1 MYWHAEIRGAFEAPA
16 AVRVL
21 IYNAYST
28 PPPTPITT
36 DPFTLLRPTNLARAL
51 PRPTRRTLSLSLSL
65 SSFLPRRSFAIS
77 NRNAARI
84 ALRVRFGDARMEDCF
99 TLLSF
104 RIMQRNKAKWKNVR
118 ERLFGEIASRIYGSV
133 PV

>member
-51 PRPTRRTLSLSLSL
+51 PRPTRRTLSLSL
-65 SSFLPRRSFAIS
+65 FH
-77 NRNAARI
+77 
-84 ALRVRFGDARMEDCF
+84 
-99 TLLSF
+99 LSF
-104 RIMQRNKAKWKNVR
+104 PDDPSR
-118 ERLFGEIASRIYGSV
+118 SRIETRLE
-133 PV
+133 

>member
-36 DPFTLLRPTNLARAL
+36 DPFTLLRPTNLAGGAL
-51 PRPTRRTLSLSLSL
+51 PRPRTLSLSFSSFFFLLSL
-65 SSFLPRRSFAIS
+65 SLRRRSLSRSRS
-77 NRNAARI
+77 NRNAGYDRCDR
-84 ALRVRFGDARMEDCF
+84 LEKHEWKHWCCLHFY
-99 TLLSF
+99 SF
-104 RIMQRNKAKWKNVR
+104 RVNAKNVCGGNR
-118 ERLFGEIASRIYGSV
+118 SMDLSSLLI
-133 PV
+133 

>member
-36 DPFTLLRPTNLARAL
+36 DPFTLLRPTNLAGELCRDHV
-51 PRPTRRTLSLSLSL
+51 PSPSLSHL
-65 SSFLPRRSFAIS
+65 SSSSSPSPFADDLS
-77 NRNAARI
+77 RDLDRI
-84 ALRVRFGDARMEDCF
+84 GTRVTIDA
-99 TLLSF
+99 T
-104 RIMQRNKAKWKNVR
+104 
-118 ERLFGEIASRIYGSV
+118 G
-133 PV
+133 

>member
-36 DPFTLLRPTNLARAL
+36 DPFTLLRPTNLPTAL
-51 PRPTRRTLSLSLSL
+51 PRRTLSLSLSL
-65 SSFLPRRSFAIS
+65 SLCFSFFSILGD
-77 NRNAARI
+77 RNAEI
-84 ALRVRFGDARMEDCF
+84 EQSCRF
-99 TLLSF
+99 
-104 RIMQRNKAKWKNVR
+104 R
-118 ERLFGEIASRIYGSV
+118 ELCNEIKEIR
-133 PV
+133 